1 MTIRL
6 FGALLCGAAL
16 LLATPINLAQAQ
28 PGAAAT
34 VTGRVTNA
42 QGQPER
48 NNRVQGNFIGTSRG
62 VIVSPYSIGGSHERR
77 RRSNASDRM
86 GGGGGKG
93 VATRKYGG
101 GFPGDNDSPRPQDRK
116 ANKAGL
122 GTGKPAI
129 FDRWG
134 RTEGGGARR
143 TNVGPGYPHEN
154 TGDGRRSRGG
164 LTDGMLILR

>member
-1 MTIRL
+1 LLIGAYGAPSVPKEIMNIRL
-6 FGALLCGAAL
+6 CGALLCGGL
-16 LLATPINLAQAQ
+16 LVL
-28 PGAAAT
+28 AAT
-34 VTGRVTNA
+34 TNSFA
-42 QGQPER
+42 QSGR
-48 NNRVQGNFIGTSRG
+48 NNTVQGNYIGTSRG
-62 VIVSPYSIGGSHERR
+62 VIVSPYQTGGHGGGEGR

-93 VATRKYGG
+93 VASRKYGG
-101 GFPGDNDSPRPQDRK
+101 GSTGDNDSPRPQDRK

-154 TGDGRRSRGG
+154 TGDGRRNRGG
-164 LTDGMLILR
+164 LTDGMMILR